1 MMCTKISVV
10 FCPLVRF
17 SVAVSSVSF
26 LYGNDC
32 TCRFPHTL
40 SIRKITASQL
50 SGHHKSWQNAIE
62 SSSFLMF
69 CAKYLCFR
77 DGKIAGNAKKWP
89 VSPPI
94 LHQSYT
100 NPTPNDV
107 ILHPILHPK
116 SIAYKGVFVKGCR
129 KCMFFFRNFFC
140 GEVCLRAMDDD
151 ERHRE
156 HRTQHCH
163 SRQFSCG
170 TASGNQKHRTSL
182 KETSVLSR
190 QNIGTLLQR
199 SPMFSFSG
207 KANFVSF
214 SERRCAI
221 CFP

>member
-62 SSSFLMF
+62 SSSFLKF

-116 SIAYKGVFVKGCR
+116 SIAYKGVFLKGCR
-129 KCMFFFRNFFC
+129 KCMFFSETFFV
-140 GEVCLRAMDDD
+140 EKFVCVRWMMT
-151 ERHRE
+151 
-156 HRTQHCH
+156 RTIA
-163 SRQFSCG
+163 S
-170 TASGNQKHRTSL
+170 TAPNTAIPGSFHA
-182 KETSVLSR
+182 EP
-190 QNIGTLLQR
+190 LLEIKNT
-199 SPMFSFSG
+199 G
-207 KANFVSF
+207 LL
-214 SERRCAI
+214 
-221 CFP
+221 

>member
-62 SSSFLMF
+62 SSSFLKL

-100 NPTPNDV
+100 KRCYPTSDSTPEK
-107 ILHPILHPK
+107 H
-116 SIAYKGVFVKGCR
+116 SIQRCFRERVQEMYVF
-129 KCMFFFRNFFC
+129 F
-140 GEVCLRAMDDD
+140 
-151 ERHRE
+151 
-156 HRTQHCH
+156 
-163 SRQFSCG
+163 
-170 TASGNQKHRTSL
+170 QKLFLWRSL
-182 KETSVLSR
+182 SSYD
-190 QNIGTLLQR
+190 G
-199 SPMFSFSG
+199 
-207 KANFVSF
+207 
-214 SERRCAI
+214 
-221 CFP
+221 

>member
-1 MMCTKISVV
+1 MPNTYAFEMGKLQEM
-10 FCPLVRF
+10 PKNG
-17 SVAVSSVSF
+17 
-26 LYGNDC
+26 LY
-32 TCRFPHTL
+32 HL
-40 SIRKITASQL
+40 L
-50 SGHHKSWQNAIE
+50 
-62 SSSFLMF
+62 
-69 CAKYLCFR
+69 
-77 DGKIAGNAKKWP
+77 
-89 VSPPI
+89 
-94 LHQSYT
+94 SYT

-151 ERHRE
+151 AHHRE

-207 KANFVSF
+207 KIRFVHF
-214 SERRCAI
+214 PERRCSI

>member
-62 SSSFLMF
+62 SSSFLKF

-116 SIAYKGVFVKGCR
+116 SIAYKGVFLKGCR
-129 KCMFFFRNFFC
+129 KCMFFSETFFV
-140 GEVCLRAMDDD
+140 EKFVCVRWMM
-151 ERHRE
+151 
-156 HRTQHCH
+156 T
-163 SRQFSCG
+163 ST
-170 TASGNQKHRTSL
+170 TASTAPNTAIPGSFHAEPLHGNQKHRTSL

-207 KANFVSF
+207 KANFFSF

>member
-62 SSSFLMF
+62 SSSFLKF

-100 NPTPNDV
+100 KRRYPTSDSTPEK
-107 ILHPILHPK
+107 H
-116 SIAYKGVFVKGCR
+116 SIQRCFPERVQEMYV
-129 KCMFFFRNFFC
+129 FFRNFFC

-151 ERHRE
+151 AHHRE

-182 KETSVLSR
+182 LQTSVLSM
-190 QNIGTLLQR
+190 QNIGTLPQR

-207 KANFVSF
+207 KIRFVHF
-214 SERRCAI
+214 PERRCSI

>member
-1 MMCTKISVV
+1 MPNTYAFEMGKLQGM
-10 FCPLVRF
+10 PKNG
-17 SVAVSSVSF
+17 
-26 LYGNDC
+26 LY
-32 TCRFPHTL
+32 HL
-40 SIRKITASQL
+40 L
-50 SGHHKSWQNAIE
+50 
-62 SSSFLMF
+62 
-69 CAKYLCFR
+69 
-77 DGKIAGNAKKWP
+77 
-89 VSPPI
+89 
-94 LHQSYT
+94 SYT

-116 SIAYKGVFVKGCR
+116 SIAYKGVFLKGCR

-207 KANFVSF
+207 KIRFVHF
-214 SERRCAI
+214 PERRCSI